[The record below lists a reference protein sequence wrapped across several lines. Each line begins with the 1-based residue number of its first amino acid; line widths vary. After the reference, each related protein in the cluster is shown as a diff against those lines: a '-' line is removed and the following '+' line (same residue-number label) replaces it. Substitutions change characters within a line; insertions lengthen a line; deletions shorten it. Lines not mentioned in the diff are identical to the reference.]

1 MQDESGKYRLHP
13 KLIGQSSEHDYKKKI
28 KIKVILEVPDLST
41 LT

>member
-1 MQDESGKYRLHP
+1 MQDESGKIPSTFKINRA
-13 KLIGQSSEHDYKKKI
+13 KFRHDYKKKK